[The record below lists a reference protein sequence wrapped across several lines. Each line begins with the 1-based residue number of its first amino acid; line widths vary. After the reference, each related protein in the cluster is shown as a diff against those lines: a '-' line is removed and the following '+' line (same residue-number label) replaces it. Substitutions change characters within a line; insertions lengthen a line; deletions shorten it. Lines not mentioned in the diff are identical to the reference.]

1 MTNLATLLKAEISRV
16 ARKELRS
23 HLTALKKAVA
33 THRTEIAALKRR
45 AQAAET
51 QVRRL
56 TRASAKPAA
65 AAAADEEAIP
75 SRQMRFSG
83 SALKALRQRLN
94 LSARECGILIGVS
107 GLSIYHWEAGKAR
120 PRAKH
125 MPAIAALRSMS
136 KKQAAEKLATL

>member
-65 AAAADEEAIP
+65 AADDEAAP

-83 SALKALRQRLN
+83 SALKALRLRLN

>member
-56 TRASAKPAA
+56 TRASTKPT
-65 AAAADEEAIP
+65 AAAADEEATP

>member
-16 ARKELRS
+16 ARKELRG
-23 HLTALKKAVA
+23 HLQALKKAVA

-56 TRASAKPAA
+56 TRASAKPAV
-65 AAAADEEAIP
+65 ADAEPTPA
-75 SRQMRFSG
+75 RQMRFSG
-83 SALKALRQRLN
+83 SALKALRLRLN
-94 LSARECGILIGVS
+94 LSARECGVLIGVS

-136 KKQAAEKLATL
+136 KKQAAEKLAAL

>member
-45 AQAAET
+45 AQATET

-56 TRASAKPAA
+56 TRASTKPT

>member
-33 THRTEIAALKRR
+33 THRAEIAALKRR

-56 TRASAKPAA
+56 TRASGKPA
-65 AAAADEEAIP
+65 AAAADEEATP

>member
-33 THRTEIAALKRR
+33 THRAEIAALKRR

-56 TRASAKPAA
+56 TRASGKPTAA
-65 AAAADEEAIP
+65 TADEEATP

-83 SALKALRQRLN
+83 SALRALRQRLN

>member
-56 TRASAKPAA
+56 TRASTKPT

>member
-23 HLTALKKAVA
+23 HLQALKKAVA

-51 QVRRL
+51 QLRRVS
-56 TRASAKPAA
+56 RASAKPAA
-65 AAAADEEAIP
+65 ADAEPAQA
-75 SRQMRFSG
+75 RQIRFSG
-83 SALKALRQRLN
+83 SALKAQRLRLN
-94 LSARECGILIGVS
+94 LSARECGLLVGVS

-125 MPAIAALRSMS
+125 LPAIAALRSMT
-136 KKQAAEKLATL
+136 KKQAAERLAAL

>member
-56 TRASAKPAA
+56 TRASGKPAA
-65 AAAADEEAIP
+65 ATVDEEATP

>member
-65 AAAADEEAIP
+65 AAADEEATP